1 MKGVPIMK
9 AKRWT
14 LGVVLAAAVSLWGLI
29 EADASPFSSYVL
41 TDDLSNSVNGVA
53 PEASNWDEGSSGSDS
68 DSGSDGSGSSTDS
81 GGKDNNGH
89 GNNADGVDSSNPSQG
104 KGGPNGAADESC
116 PDPSNCVDDEVSGGG
131 SSSSDS
137 GGKGKGKGKKK

>member
-1 MKGVPIMK
+1 MK

-14 LGVVLAAAVSLWGLI
+14 LGVVLAAAVSLWGLV
-29 EADASPFSSYVL
+29 EADASPFSSYLL

-53 PEASNWDEGSSGSDS
+53 PEASNWDSNGSGSDS
-68 DSGSDGSGSSTDS
+68 DSGSDDSGSSTDG

-104 KGGPNGAADESC
+104 KGGRNGAADESC
-116 PDPSNCVDDEVSGGG
+116 PDPSNCVDDEISGGG

-137 GGKGKGKGKKK
+137 GSKGKGKGKKK